1 MELLIVESPS
11 KAKTIEK
18 YLGKNFKVISSFG
31 HVRGL
36 PSRKDVVLPNED
48 FKTIYEVDDRSKKH
62 VNEIVKYA
70 KKAEIIYLATD
81 PDREGEAIAWHIQ
94 QILDEKGCNAVI
106 KRVVFHE
113 ITKKA
118 VLNAISKPR
127 DIDINQVC
135 AQRSRQN
142 IDYLYGYTASPVLWR
157 KLHGVKSA
165 GRVQSVAV
173 KLTCMREEEI
183 EKFKSE
189 EYWSIEG
196 IFEADSDNKRLEFKA
211 NLTHLDGTKLEKFS
225 LKNEKSAKDAK
236 ALLQNKNY
244 KVEGIEK
251 KEVRRRPYAPFTTST
266 LLQDA
271 ARKFGFSAKK
281 TALIAQRL
289 YEGTDLGGG
298 ESTGLITYM
307 RTDSVT
313 LSSDAIGSTRQFIE
327 NTYGK
332 KFLPANSILY
342 RTKTKN
348 AQEAHEA
355 IRPTDVNRKPQ
366 DVKQY
371 LESDQFKVYDLIWKR
386 TVACQMEAAVFDQVS
401 IIIQDESALNKFRA
415 TGTTLKFSGY
425 LEVYN
430 VGQDEDKEE
439 EKENRLPVLLKDQ
452 ALNLL
457 QILTNQHFTQPPPR
471 YTEAT
476 LVKKMEELG
485 IGRPSTYPSIIS
497 VIQDRDY
504 VKLEKKRFFP
514 QARGRVVNAF
524 LNHFFA
530 KYVEYDFTANLEDK
544 LDHVSNGEMDYLE
557 VLREFWQD
565 FKLKADEVMEF
576 KNSDILAELQKS
588 LDTFAFGDKK
598 DKKCPDC
605 KDGELQIRMS
615 KFGLFISCSNYPEC
629 NYRTSIDMMKE
640 DDNEGEHPPFDGEKV
655 LGKHPEFGN
664 EVLLKKGPYGFYIQN
679 EQNGKPKRSSV
690 PKGKNIDVIDLE
702 YALSL
707 LSLPRVLGAHP
718 TTGEDVIANRG
729 RYGPYVGHR
738 KTFVS
743 LKDIDVMEVTFDEA
757 IKMIEEKE
765 AKKGKGN

>member
-18 YLGKNFKVISSFG
+18 YLGKDFKVISSFG

-48 FKTIYEVDDRSKKH
+48 FKTIYEVDERSKKH
-62 VNEIVKYA
+62 VSEIVKWA
-70 KKAEIIYLATD
+70 KKAENIYLATD
-81 PDREGEAIAWHIQ
+81 PDREGEAISWHIK
-94 QILDEKGCNAVI
+94 QILDEKGCNAGV

-118 VLNAISKPR
+118 VLNAVSNPR
-127 DIDINQVC
+127 DLDLNLVD
-135 AQRSRQN
+135 AQRGRQAL
-142 IDYLYGYTASPVLWR
+142 DYLYGYTASPVLWR
-157 KLHGVKSA
+157 KLHGIKSA

-173 KLTCMREEEI
+173 KLACMREEEI
-183 EKFKSE
+183 ESFKSE

-196 IFEADSDNKRLEFKA
+196 VFESDSDNKKSEFKA
-211 NLTHLDGTKLEKFS
+211 NLTHLDGVKLEKFS
-225 LKNEKSAKDAK
+225 LRNEKSAKDAK
-236 ALLQNKNY
+236 NLLQNKSYN
-244 KVEGIEK
+244 VEDIEK
-251 KEVRRRPYAPFTTST
+251 REVKRKPYAPFTTST

-281 TALIAQRL
+281 TSLIAQRL
-289 YEGTDLGGG
+289 YEGIDLGGG

-313 LSSDAIGSTRQFIE
+313 LSSDAINDARQFIE

-332 KFLPANSILY
+332 KFLPSKPIMY

-355 IRPTDVNRKPQ
+355 IRPTGIQRKPQ

-371 LESDQFKVYDLIWKR
+371 LESDQFKIYDLIWKR
-386 TVACQMEAAVFDQVS
+386 TVACQMESAIFDQVS
-401 IIIQDESALNKFRA
+401 IIIADESALNKFRA
-415 TGTTLKFSGY
+415 TGTTLKFTGY

-430 VGQDEDKEE
+430 VGKDEDKEE
-439 EKENRLPVLLKDQ
+439 EKERRLPILSKSQNLALLE
-452 ALNLL
+452 
-457 QILTNQHFTQPPPR
+457 ILTNQHFTQPPPR

-524 LNHFFA
+524 LNHFFT

-544 LDHVSNGEMDYLE
+544 LDDVSNGEMNYLA
-557 VLREFWQD
+557 VLKEFWQD
-565 FKLKADEVMEF
+565 FKFKADEVMEF
-576 KNSDILAELQKS
+576 KNSDILIELQKS

-615 KFGLFISCSNYPEC
+615 KFGLFISCSNYPDC
-629 NYRTSIDMMKE
+629 NYRTNIDVMKE
-640 DDNEGEHPPFDGEKV
+640 DEAEENKSSFDGEKV
-655 LGKHPEFGN
+655 LGKHPELGN
-664 EVLLKKGPYGFYIQN
+664 DVLLKKGPYGFYVQN
-679 EQNGKPKRSSV
+679 EQNGKPKRSSI
-690 PKGKNIDVIDLE
+690 PKGKNIDVVDLE

-707 LSLPRVLGAHP
+707 LSLPRILGKHP
-718 TTGEDVIANRG
+718 STGEDIIANRG
-729 RYGPYVGHR
+729 RYGPYVGHQ

-743 LKDIDVMEVTFDEA
+743 LKNIDVMEVTFDEA

-765 AKKGKGN
+765 AKKSKGS